1 MTDNA
6 LRRAADGHNVMAAIS
21 EHDEQV
27 AVVEY
32 LYRQYPNVLF
42 WATPN
47 GARLSGGPS
56 KRARQMNALKAEG
69 FLPGVADLIIFEPR
83 GGFSCMMLEM
93 KRRRGGVVSDNQ
105 FDFLAQA
112 EARGAFTAV
121 CHGSEEAIQLID
133 EYMSYDTKTTNHR
146 RARAAV

>member
-1 MTDNA
+1 MVVSQVK
-6 LRRAADGHNVMAAIS
+6 RAAEHNAVMAAIS

-32 LYRQYPNVLF
+32 LYSRYPSALF

-69 FLPGVADLIIFEPR
+69 FLPGVSDLIIFEPR
-83 GGFSCMMLEM
+83 GKYSCMFLEM
-93 KRRRGGVVSDNQ
+93 KRRKGGTVSDNQ
-105 FDFLAQA
+105 LDFLEQV
-112 EARGAFTAV
+112 EQRGAFTAIA
-121 CHGSEEAIQLID
+121 HGAADAIAAID
-133 EYMSYDTKTTNHR
+133 EYMSL
-146 RARAAV
+146 

>member
-1 MTDNA
+1 MKNIS
-6 LRRAADGHNVMAAIS
+6 RAAEHHAVMTSIS

-32 LYRQYPNVLF
+32 IYRRYPTALF

-47 GARLSGGPS
+47 GARLSGSAS

-69 FLPGVADLIIFEPR
+69 LLPGVADLIIFEPR

-93 KRRRGGVVSDNQ
+93 KRKRGGVVSDNQ

-121 CHGSEEAIQLID
+121 ANGAEEAIALID
-133 EYMSYDTKTTNHR
+133 EYMAYEPKAKNN
-146 RARAAV
+146 

>member
-1 MTDNA
+1 
-6 LRRAADGHNVMAAIS
+6 
-21 EHDEQV
+21 
-27 AVVEY
+27 
-32 LYRQYPNVLF
+32 
-42 WATPN
+42 
-47 GARLSGGPS
+47 
-56 KRARQMNALKAEG
+56 MNALKAEG

-121 CHGSEEAIQLID
+121 CHGADEAIALID
-133 EYMSYDTKTTNHR
+133 EYMCYESKAKNN
-146 RARAAV
+146 

>member
-1 MTDNA
+1 MKNKNS
-6 LRRAADGHNVMAAIS
+6 RAADHNNVMAAIS

-27 AVVEY
+27 VVVEY
-32 LYRQYPNVLF
+32 LYRQYPKALF

-93 KRRRGGVVSDNQ
+93 KRSHGGVVSDNQ

-121 CHGSEEAIQLID
+121 CHGASEAIQLID
-133 EYMSYDTKTTNHR
+133 EYMNYETKTTNRR
-146 RARAAV
+146 RARASV